1 MSFGSEFE
9 HSLDK
14 VGEIAGDAAIDSVD
28 HGAVTPGSDPFGS
41 NASKTPVGAELNA
54 QQSGRLPGAAG
65 AAEVDEEA
73 GEDLAIADA
82 AAEAGL

>member
-41 NASKTPVGAELNA
+41 NASKTPVGAEINA
-54 QQSGRLPGAAG
+54 QQSGTMPGTG
-65 AAEVDEEA
+65 SIEEQDLEEA
-73 GEDLAIADA
+73 EIEQAAIDA
-82 AAEAGL
+82 GDIGG